1 MLVFCMK
8 DSIMCGTRQLDCNM
22 VKLSFALPEYEAA
35 INILHDEVQLTLH
48 MRDEILR
55 LFPPLHVVHTGTT
68 RLVSSPTILDKSIKP
83 HKTKFSMELN
93 MFLGTDVPKFKNV
106 ILGMTNNL
114 LDQLRKQTAE
124 VMLETGAAAGH
135 SVDGKGRN
143 FWDTY
148 IEMLQ
153 TAPYSEHG
161 YKVFMNPDTE
171 RRIKNTVPTPEQH
184 QKIQDVQRAKRE
196 EHLALKRSRRLS

>member
-1 MLVFCMK
+1 
-8 DSIMCGTRQLDCNM
+8 
-22 VKLSFALPEYEAA
+22 
-35 INILHDEVQLTLH
+35 
-48 MRDEILR
+48 
-55 LFPPLHVVHTGTT
+55 
-68 RLVSSPTILDKSIKP
+68 
-83 HKTKFSMELN
+83 
-93 MFLGTDVPKFKNV
+93 MFLGTDVPKLKNV

-161 YKVFMNPDTE
+161 YKVFMNPDT
-171 RRIKNTVPTPEQH
+171 
-184 QKIQDVQRAKRE
+184 RE
-196 EHLALKRSRRLS
+196 ELRILFQPPNNIRRSRMCKGRSVRNTLP